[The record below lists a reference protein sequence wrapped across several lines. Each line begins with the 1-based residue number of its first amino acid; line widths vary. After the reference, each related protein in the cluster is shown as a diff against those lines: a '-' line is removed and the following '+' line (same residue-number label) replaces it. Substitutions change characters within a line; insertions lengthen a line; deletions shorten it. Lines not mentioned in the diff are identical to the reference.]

1 MRSKCMRALFEGCLF
16 TANQDDRLSA
26 APLRLAPY
34 YVPSVVTRQGDSEL
48 HGVMAARQPHH
59 GR

>member
-1 MRSKCMRALFEGCLF
+1 MRALFEGCLF